1 MIKLGLNYPLEA
13 NDSSEDK
20 ISVITVDSDLMAT
33 NNNTNNTFTKAV
45 DTTKG
50 DNVNQPIQATNET
63 YGTNDVLVNTNTNT
77 KQPLSTL
84 KSQKSMKSAKS
95 ILFSNGF
102 LVEKK

>member
-33 NNNTNNTFTKAV
+33 NNNTFTKAV
-45 DTTKG
+45 ETTKE

-95 ILFSNGF
+95 ISFSNGF

>member
-33 NNNTNNTFTKAV
+33 NNNTFTKAV
-45 DTTKG
+45 ETTKG

-95 ILFSNGF
+95 ISFSNGF